1 MNLLVVDDD
10 QNYRE
15 LVSEVLSLQGHV
27 VHTAADGAEAYQS
40 LQTDKIEIVVS
51 DIRMPRLN
59 GMELHRLLRFS
70 ESYRT
75 TPFVY
80 ISGYLDYRLGKVIEN
95 PRIDFFMNKN
105 EPLSFLVSLVEDIE
119 DDRNREV
126 EPDEIV
132 IQPKKDGGIR
142 RSA

>member
-15 LVSEVLSLQGHV
+15 LASEVLSLQGHV
-27 VHTAADGAEAYQS
+27 VHTAADGAEAYQM
-40 LQTDKIEIVVS
+40 LQTDRIEIVVS

-59 GMELHRLLRFS
+59 GMELHRLIRFS
-70 ESYRT
+70 ESYRK

-95 PRIDFFMNKN
+95 PSIDFFMNKN
-105 EPLSFLVSLVEDIE
+105 EPLSFLVGLVGDIE
-119 DDRNREV
+119 NERNREV
-126 EPDEIV
+126 DPEEIV
-132 IQPKKDGGIR
+132 ILPK
-142 RSA
+142 